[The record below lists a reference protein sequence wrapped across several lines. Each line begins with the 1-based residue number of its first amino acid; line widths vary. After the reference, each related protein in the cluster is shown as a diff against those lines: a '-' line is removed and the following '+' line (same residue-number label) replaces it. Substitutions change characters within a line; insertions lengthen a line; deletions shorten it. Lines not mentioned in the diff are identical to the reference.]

1 MKGFQNFSLLSP
13 PAPALLWER
22 TALKMKQPV
31 RLDALLWKRMK
42 ENGSLTPRSAG
53 CIMSATWRS
62 NVAGGTMPSQGLYKF
77 MPSVWEHAY
86 FQMLFSR
93 SASANPAIAN

>member
-42 ENGSLTPRSAG
+42 ENGVPDPAFSRLHHVRYLAVKRCRRDDAESRIIQIHAECMG
-53 CIMSATWRS
+53 
-62 NVAGGTMPSQGLYKF
+62 
-77 MPSVWEHAY
+77 HAY

-93 SASANPAIAN
+93 SASANPAITN